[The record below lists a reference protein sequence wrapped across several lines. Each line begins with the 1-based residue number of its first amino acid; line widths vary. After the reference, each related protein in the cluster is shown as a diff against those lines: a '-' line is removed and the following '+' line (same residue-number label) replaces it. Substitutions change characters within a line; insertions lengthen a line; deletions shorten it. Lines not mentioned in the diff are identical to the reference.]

1 MQRVTNGTKGY
12 LVLRPQKGK
21 MFMQYETA
29 EYLLKQWNILW
40 GGGGGI
46 ERIMLILGGS
56 FVRVYILHVL

>member
-29 EYLLKQWNILW
+29 EYLLKQWNILCW
-40 GGGGGI
+40 GS
-46 ERIMLILGGS
+46 EMIMLIVGGS
-56 FVRVYILHVL
+56 FVKVYILHVL